1 MAWFG
6 KEGKNKEATPVERME
21 LRGAFFLTSVLL
33 VVLTYWM
40 LFDEARPRRPWKDY
54 QVRFNNL
61 EYRMVQDELKEAQRV
76 LAAKESEVKALEAE
90 LKAAEAAASGPEMEN
105 LLKEMAAKKRELDP
119 WTEKVAFT
127 KAELDEAHYV
137 EEKALYD
144 NKGNKESPEYKR
156 AKEAA
161 EKIEKRLHEAQA
173 REEPL
178 TRLLE
183 DLEEK
188 VQKRN
193 ENVRKIQDKLADL
206 RAPVQNLERRLVG
219 IRGRIPE
226 IHQVIIEG
234 LDVNEFKQPIL
245 RVDRCTTCHVGN
257 TRAGFEK
264 ARLEQYGV
272 SRSDMKVFATHPYLE
287 ALIGKHP
294 TNQYGCSACHQGQPP
309 ALDADEAHAVT
320 LPKARPAP
328 TVAEAAGA
336 GKAEAAEAKANGAA
350 KAKTPKGTEAKGE
363 AAKPSEPAAGHDL
376 SEKHF
381 YWERPLLLG
390 EMIQASCRRCHAE
403 QDIIPLAPVYSEA
416 RAMVA
421 DLGCYGCHNIR
432 GFEKGERV
440 GPDLTKIRTKVDP
453 SWLLRWVRNPKEYLP
468 QTKMPVFPYG
478 LGKNAADFMTSE
490 QVTAIAAYLL
500 KSSADDPEQR
510 GSYRGGDAQKGQA
523 LVKSVGCLGCH
534 VIKGLAPAAPEA
546 AAAPSAASPAPAEA
560 KPDAQQPPPAAE
572 TKPEAKDQ
580 KGQQDAK
587 EEAPP
592 AAKAKPEGQPIP
604 PAQQAGEA
612 KPEAKP
618 EEPKPAEGTAAQDEK
633 GAKDEQEKDP
643 KAAAQAR
650 LAAMVAV
657 KPSPPPG
664 NAFGPDLSQIASKV
678 NADWLYRWLL
688 NPKRFSPTAKM
699 PNLRLSPEDAGH
711 ITAYLMT
718 LGRKR
723 EEPGLQAK
731 LRDEAVIKEGE
742 RLIRKR
748 GCFGCH
754 NIIGFES
761 ADKIAPDLT
770 NYGTKRLLELFFGEA
785 VQVKQT
791 WADFTLNKLL
801 NPQVYATE
809 RVEQIMPNFRFS
821 PEQARALRVFLKAQN
836 DDRSPKHMTRT
847 LNDADVAL
855 QDGRRLVR
863 RYNCD
868 GCHVLENQGG
878 AIRAYYEQQINL
890 APPPLVAGHLQEGA
904 KVQSTWL
911 YEWLARPTSVRPWLQ
926 VRMPTFGLN
935 IEEATNFAKY
945 FGALAGVRLPYEFV
959 LPVDISTQYLQAG
972 RQLASKD
979 YFDCFSCHVQGAKNP
994 EGPPEGWAPDLA
1006 LARYRLRPAW
1016 IEQWLR
1022 DPQRIQPGTKMPS
1035 FFTDP
1040 EGIPDDILRDPKDPD
1055 KKKQLDRQI
1064 KALTDYVMSLGD
1076 VAMRR

>member
-1 MAWFG
+1 MAWLG
-6 KEGKNKEATPVERME
+6 KKRKNKEAPPVERME
-21 LRGAFFLTSVLL
+21 LRGAFFVTSVVL
-33 VVLTYWM
+33 VGLTYWM
-40 LFDEARPRRPWKDY
+40 LYDEARPRRPWKDY
-54 QVRFNNL
+54 QVNFNKL

-76 LAAKESEVKALEAE
+76 LAAKEPEVKALEAE
-90 LKAAEAAASGPEMEN
+90 LKAAEAAASGPAMEQ
-105 LLKEMAAKKRELDP
+105 LLKQRAAKEKELDP
-119 WTEKVAFT
+119 WKEKVAFT
-127 KAELDEAHYV
+127 KAELDEAHYY

-144 NKGNKESPEYKR
+144 NKGNKGSPEYKR

-161 EKIEKRLHEAQA
+161 EKVEIRLKQAEGKEGPLSQELEKLD
-173 REEPL
+173 EEL
-178 TRLLE
+178 
-183 DLEEK
+183 
-188 VQKRN
+188 QKRN
-193 ENVRKIQDKLADL
+193 ESVRKIQDKLAEL
-206 RAPVQNLERRLVG
+206 RSPVVNLERRLAG
-219 IRGRIPE
+219 IRGRTPE
-226 IHQVIIEG
+226 IQQVIIEG
-234 LDVNEFKQPIL
+234 LDVNEFKQASL
-245 RVDRCTTCHVGN
+245 RVDRCTTCHVGT
-257 TRAGFEK
+257 TRPGFERAK
-264 ARLEQYGV
+264 LEKYGV
-272 SRSDMKVFATHPYLE
+272 SPSNMKVFATHPYLE

-294 TNQYGCSACHQGQPP
+294 TNQYGCSSCHQGQPP
-309 ALDADEAHAVT
+309 VLEADEAHAVV
-320 LPKARPAP
+320 LPKPRPAP
-328 TVAEAAGA
+328 MVAGDGA
-336 GKAEAAEAKANGAA
+336 GKAEAAEAKANAA
-350 KAKTPKGTEAKGE
+350 TKAAGTKAEAKKE
-363 AAKPSEPAAGHDL
+363 AAAGHDL

-390 EMIQASCRRCHAE
+390 EMLQASCRRCHAE
-403 QDIIPLAPVYSEA
+403 QDVVPLAPVYSEA

-421 DLGCYGCHNIR
+421 DLGCYGCHNVR
-432 GFEKGERV
+432 GFEKAERV
-440 GPDLTKIRTKVDP
+440 GPDLTKIRNKVNAG
-453 SWLLRWVRNPKEYLP
+453 WLVRWIRNPKEYLP
-468 QTKMPVFPYG
+468 NTKMPVFPYG
-478 LGKNAADFMTSE
+478 VGKNAAELMTSE
-490 QVTAIAAYLL
+490 QVNSIAAYLL

-510 GSYRGGDAQKGQA
+510 GAYKGGDVQKGQT
-523 LVKSVGCLGCH
+523 LVKSIGCLGCH
-534 VIKGLAPAAPEA
+534 VIKGLAPPAPGA
-546 AAAPSAASPAPAEA
+546 AAAPPAAGAAP
-560 KPDAQQPPPAAE
+560 AE
-572 TKPEAKDQ
+572 TKPE
-580 KGQQDAK
+580 GQQ
-587 EEAPP
+587 P
-592 AAKAKPEGQPIP
+592 QPD
-604 PAQQAGEA
+604 QA

-618 EEPKPAEGTAAQDEK
+618 EGQQSQPAGEAKPEVKPEEAKAAAGDAAP
-633 GAKDEQEKDP
+633 AKDEKEQKEQKDEKDP

-657 KPSPPPG
+657 KPSPPTG
-664 NAFGPDLSQIASKV
+664 NAFGPDLSNIAQKV

-688 NPKRFSPTAKM
+688 NPKRYNPATKM

-718 LGRKR
+718 LGRKT
-723 EEPGLQAK
+723 EQPGLQAEV
-731 LRDEAVIKEGE
+731 RNEARVKEGE

-785 VQVKQT
+785 VHVKQN
-791 WADFTLNKLL
+791 WDDFTLNKLL
-801 NPQVYATE
+801 NPQIYATE

-821 PEQARALRVFLKAQN
+821 LEQAKALRVFLKAQN
-836 DDRSPKHMTRT
+836 DDRAPKSMTRT
-847 LNDADVAL
+847 LADAEVAL

-868 GCHVLENQGG
+868 GCHLIENQGG
-878 AIRAYYEQQINL
+878 AIRAYYEQINL

-959 LPVDISTQYLQAG
+959 LPVDISTEYLQAG

-1040 EGIPDDILRDPKDPD
+1040 EGIPEDILKDSKDSD

-1064 KALTDYVMSLGD
+1064 RALTDYVMSLGD
-1076 VAMRR
+1076 VAQRR